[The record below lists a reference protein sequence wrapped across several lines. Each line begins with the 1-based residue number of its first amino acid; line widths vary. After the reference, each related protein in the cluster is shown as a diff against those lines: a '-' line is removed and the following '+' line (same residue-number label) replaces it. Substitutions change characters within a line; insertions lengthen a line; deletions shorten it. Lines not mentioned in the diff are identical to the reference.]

1 MHESS
6 LDLYNKICSEVSNE
20 YKKLL
25 ELVDEFSKIRTR
37 ELLKIPYYVNIIDE
51 LHINENAHSRILLK
65 FLEFRNQRGEYEI
78 LQSLLDYISS
88 QCRKDSFKNIHIQR
102 PEITHETERIDLW
115 IKDKDYAIIFEN
127 KACGAVDQD
136 AQISRYIEKTK
147 NKGYKEEQIY
157 IVYLPAES
165 KEPEIQS
172 WGTYKD
178 AFENRYINLSF
189 KEHVLPWLKSD
200 VIPNVKQKDVYLY
213 TALVQYVDYLEGFFL
228 LRNNQKNINME
239 LEKILIEHLK
249 IDEKSS
255 EIEKEKVLDENIKN
269 FEDILT
275 QMKSLKE
282 KIRDNFFEKYRNQV
296 KSNYPLLSPCK
307 HPEYW
312 LDVTI
317 NIDGEGIVVGIGDD
331 GRFYCQAEYESHKN
345 IGNTLLMHLMD
356 VDILPQNNN
365 NQIWK
370 YYSNNKLDEFD
381 EVYKLYEDVVN
392 KINKEYLPQE
402 KQISKLLTGLRK
414 SENNENKWWVYNGL
428 DLGVSFNDD
437 TKTRIGIESEF
448 KATKD
453 NPTGIFKIYI
463 TTWRV
468 SNYSPQECW
477 ENYKKEILEK
487 YPITETD
494 GYSLDEKAPNG
505 RVYYHMP
512 PIPFDG
518 ENESEIIS
526 KLTEYYEFIEKL
538 AKGKKNL

>member
-1 MHESS
+1 
-6 LDLYNKICSEVSNE
+6 
-20 YKKLL
+20 
-25 ELVDEFSKIRTR
+25 
-37 ELLKIPYYVNIIDE
+37 
-51 LHINENAHSRILLK
+51 
-65 FLEFRNQRGEYEI
+65 
-78 LQSLLDYISS
+78 
-88 QCRKDSFKNIHIQR
+88 
-102 PEITHETERIDLW
+102 
-115 IKDKDYAIIFEN
+115 
-127 KACGAVDQD
+127 
-136 AQISRYIEKTK
+136 
-147 NKGYKEEQIY
+147 
-157 IVYLPAES
+157 
-165 KEPEIQS
+165 
-172 WGTYKD
+172 
-178 AFENRYINLSF
+178 
-189 KEHVLPWLKSD
+189 
-200 VIPNVKQKDVYLY
+200 
-213 TALVQYVDYLEGFFL
+213 
-228 LRNNQKNINME
+228 ME

-494 GYSLDEKAPNG
+494 GYILDEKARNG
-505 RVYYHMP
+505 RVYYYMP
-512 PIPFDG
+512 LIPFDG